1 MNRFSKISV
10 GLSAAALAIAGAA
23 CAQSPAAPPGGSER
37 DRPEARTQTRAEAQA
52 RAEAMFARLDVNK
65 DGKLDRADREAR
77 RQERRSALFDRLDA
91 DKDGAISKVEFM
103 ADRGPDSDRG
113 RDRGSPHPEGDMPP
127 PPGGPEASGDRPSPD
142 HAERHRR
149 HGGPR
154 GDMKRRM
161 PGFGKADDNRDRSIT
176 RSEFVAA
183 ALQRFDAIDTDK
195 DGKVTPQERRAAHD
209 RMRAEWQARKGE
221 RGRTPEGAEPKAPP
235 PAQK

>member
-1 MNRFSKISV
+1 MRMNRFSKISV
-10 GLSAAALAIAGAA
+10 GFSAAALAFAGAA
-23 CAQSPAAPPGGSER
+23 CAQAQAAPAGSER
-37 DRPEARTQTRAEAQA
+37 DRREARTETRAEAQA

-91 DKDGAISKVEFM
+91 DKDGAISKAEFM
-103 ADRGPDSDRG
+103 ADRGPGGDRG
-113 RDRGSPHPEGDMPP
+113 GAHPEGDMPR
-127 PPGGPEASGDRPSPD
+127 PPGGPEASGDRPAPD
-142 HAERHRR
+142 HAERRGR
-149 HGGPR
+149 HGGLH

-161 PGFGKADDNRDRSIT
+161 PGFGRGDGDRDGSVA

-195 DGKVTPQERRAAHD
+195 DGKVTPEERRAAHD
-209 RMRAEWQARKGE
+209 RMRAAWQARKGE
-221 RGRTPEGAEPKAPP
+221 RARASEGAERKAPPP